1 MPAIYE
7 PSAAAETS
15 LDGPA
20 VGVIVVAAGSGTRLG
35 AGIPKAFVSLAGSTV
50 LEHALAPVFRLREPV
65 QLVLVVPADRVGE
78 AETIGRRAAGRASD
92 HLRVVVGGET
102 RQESVLNGLAA
113 LWPGIRTVLVH
124 DAARALT
131 PTAQFERVIEAA
143 ARTGWGVVP
152 ALPVTDTIKQV
163 DASAVVERTIDRA
176 ELRAVQTPQAF
187 PRDALVAAFRV
198 AADRLAT
205 ATDDAALYADA
216 GHPVVTVEGSEA
228 AFKITTPWDA
238 QRAERLLTEPA
249 AAEAH
254 AGAAGSTTTESQPRR
269 IRTGIGIDVHAF
281 AEEGELHLAG
291 LSWPGERAL
300 AGHSDGDAVAHAIV
314 DALLSAA
321 GLGDIG
327 SMFGTDDPRFA
338 GARGSVFLEAAVER
352 LRAAGYEVVNV
363 AVQLVGNRP
372 RFAPRRL
379 EAESALG
386 ALVGGPVSIAATTTD
401 ALGFT
406 GRGEGVTAVATALIE
421 RR

>member
-1 MPAIYE
+1 MTAIDE
-7 PSAAAETS
+7 PGAIADPS

-20 VGVIVVAAGSGTRLG
+20 VGVIIVAAGSGTRLG

-50 LEHALAPVFRLREPV
+50 LEHALAPVFRLRDAV
-65 QLVLVVPADRVGE
+65 QVVVVVPADRVGE
-78 AETIGRRAAGRASD
+78 AETIGHRAAGKAAD
-92 HLRVVVGGET
+92 HLRVVVGGDT
-102 RQESVLNGLAA
+102 RQSSVLAGLAA
-113 LWPGIRTVLVH
+113 LWPGVRTVLVH

-131 PTAQFERVIEAA
+131 PTEQFERVIDAA

-152 ALPVTDTIKQV
+152 GLPVTDTIKRV
-163 DASAVVERTIDRA
+163 DASALVEQTVDRA
-176 ELRAVQTPQAF
+176 ALRAVQTPQAF

-198 AADRLAT
+198 AEDRLAA

-216 GHPVVTVEGSEA
+216 GHPVLTVDGSEA

-238 QRAERLLTEPA
+238 QRAERLLADRDRDQQQEV
-249 AAEAH
+249 
-254 AGAAGSTTTESQPRR
+254 GARPTSS

-281 AEEGELHLAG
+281 ADDGELSLAG
-291 LSWPGERAL
+291 LRWPGERPL

-338 GARGSVFLEAAVER
+338 GASGEVF
-352 LRAAGYEVVNV
+352 LRAAVDRLHAAGFVVVNV

-372 RFAPRRL
+372 RFAPRRT
-379 EAESALG
+379 EAEGVLSAL
-386 ALVGGPVSIAATTTD
+386 VHGPVSIAATTTD
-401 ALGFT
+401 ALGFA
-406 GRGEGVTAVATALIE
+406 GRGEGVAAIATALIE

>member
-1 MPAIYE
+1 MTAIDE
-7 PSAAAETS
+7 PGAVADPS

-50 LEHALAPVFRLREPV
+50 LEHALGPVFRLRDAV
-65 QLVLVVPADRVGE
+65 QVVVVVPADRVGE
-78 AETIGRRAAGRASD
+78 AETIGRRAAGKAAD
-92 HLRVVVGGET
+92 HLRVVVGGDT
-102 RQESVLNGLAA
+102 RQSSVLAGLAA
-113 LWPGIRTVLVH
+113 LGPGVRTVLVH

-131 PTAQFERVIEAA
+131 PTEQFERVIDAA

-152 ALPVTDTIKQV
+152 GLPVTDTIKRV
-163 DASAVVERTIDRA
+163 DASALVEQTVDRA
-176 ELRAVQTPQAF
+176 ALRAVQTPQAF

-198 AADRLAT
+198 AGDRLAA

-216 GHPVVTVEGSEA
+216 GHSVLTVDGSEA

-238 QRAERLLTEPA
+238 QRAERLLADRDREQ
-249 AAEAH
+249 EV
-254 AGAAGSTTTESQPRR
+254 GARQTSS

-281 AEEGELHLAG
+281 ADDGELSLAG
-291 LSWPGERAL
+291 LSWPGERPL
-300 AGHSDGDAVAHAIV
+300 AGHSDGDAVAHAMV

-338 GARGSVFLEAAVER
+338 GASGEVFLRAAVER
-352 LRAAGYEVVNV
+352 LHAAGFVVVNV

-372 RFAPRRL
+372 RFAPRRT
-379 EAESALG
+379 EAEGVLSAL
-386 ALVGGPVSIAATTTD
+386 VHGPVSIAATTTD

-406 GRGEGVTAVATALIE
+406 GRGEGVTAIATALIE

>member
-1 MPAIYE
+1 MTAIDE
-7 PSAAAETS
+7 PGAVADPS

-20 VGVIVVAAGSGTRLG
+20 VGVIVVAAGSGMRLG

-50 LEHALAPVFRLREPV
+50 LEHALAPVFRLRDAV
-65 QLVLVVPADRVGE
+65 QVVVVVPADRVGE
-78 AETIGRRAAGRASD
+78 AETIGRRAAGKAAD
-92 HLRVVVGGET
+92 HLRVVAGGDT
-102 RQESVLNGLAA
+102 RQSSVLAGLAA
-113 LWPGIRTVLVH
+113 LWPGVRTVLVH

-131 PTAQFERVIEAA
+131 PTDQFERVIDAA
-143 ARTGWGVVP
+143 ERTGWGIVP
-152 ALPVTDTIKQV
+152 GLAVNDTIKRV
-163 DASAVVERTIDRA
+163 DASDLVEQTVDRA
-176 ELRAVQTPQAF
+176 ALRAVQTPQAF

-198 AADRLAT
+198 AEDRLAA

-216 GHPVVTVEGSEA
+216 GHPVLTVGGSEA

-238 QRAERLLTEPA
+238 QRAERLLADRERDQ
-249 AAEAH
+249 EH
-254 AGAAGSTTTESQPRR
+254 EVGARPTTS

-281 AEEGELHLAG
+281 ADVGELSLAG
-291 LSWPGERAL
+291 LSWPGERPL

-338 GARGSVFLEAAVER
+338 GASGEVFLRAAVER
-352 LRAAGYEVVNV
+352 LHAAGFVVVNV

-372 RFAPRRL
+372 RFAPRRA
-379 EAESALG
+379 EAEGVLSAL
-386 ALVGGPVSIAATTTD
+386 VHGPVSVAATTTD

-406 GRGEGVTAVATALIE
+406 GRGEGVTAIATALVE

>member
-1 MPAIYE
+1 MTAIDE
-7 PSAAAETS
+7 PGAAADPS

-50 LEHALAPVFRLREPV
+50 LEHALAPVFRLRDAV
-65 QLVLVVPADRVGE
+65 QVVVVVPADRVGE
-78 AETIGRRAAGRASD
+78 AEAIGRRAAGKAAD
-92 HLRVVVGGET
+92 HLRVAVGGDT
-102 RQESVLNGLAA
+102 RQSSVLAGLAA
-113 LWPGIRTVLVH
+113 LWPGVRTVLVH

-131 PTAQFERVIEAA
+131 PTEQFERVIDAA

-152 ALPVTDTIKQV
+152 GLPVTDTIKRV
-163 DASAVVERTIDRA
+163 DAGDLVEQTVDRA
-176 ELRAVQTPQAF
+176 ALRAVQTPQAF
-187 PRDALVAAFRV
+187 PRDGLVAAFRV
-198 AADRLAT
+198 AEDRLAA

-216 GHPVVTVEGSEA
+216 GHPVLTVAGSEA

-238 QRAERLLTEPA
+238 QRAERLLVDRDRER
-249 AAEAH
+249 EV
-254 AGAAGSTTTESQPRR
+254 GARPTTS

-281 AEEGELHLAG
+281 TDDGELSLAG
-291 LSWPGERAL
+291 LSWPGERPL

-314 DALLSAA
+314 DAVLSAA

-338 GARGSVFLEAAVER
+338 GASGAVFLRAAVER
-352 LRAAGYEVVNV
+352 LHAAGFVVVNV

-372 RFAPRRL
+372 RFAPRRT
-379 EAESALG
+379 EAEGVLSG
-386 ALVGGPVSIAATTTD
+386 LVHGPVSIAATTTD

-406 GRGEGVTAVATALIE
+406 GRGEGVTAIATALIE

>member
-1 MPAIYE
+1 MTAIDE
-7 PSAAAETS
+7 PGAVADPS

-50 LEHALAPVFRLREPV
+50 LEHALAPVFRLRDAV
-65 QLVLVVPADRVGE
+65 QVVVVVPADRVGQ
-78 AETIGRRAAGRASD
+78 AETIGRRAAGKAAD
-92 HLRVVVGGET
+92 HLRVVAGGDT
-102 RQESVLNGLAA
+102 RQSSVLAGLAA
-113 LWPGIRTVLVH
+113 LWPGVRTVLVH

-131 PTAQFERVIEAA
+131 PTGQFERVIEAA
-143 ARTGWGVVP
+143 ERTGWGIVP
-152 ALPVTDTIKQV
+152 GLAVTDTIKRV
-163 DASAVVERTIDRA
+163 DASDLVEQTVDRTA
-176 ELRAVQTPQAF
+176 LRAVQTPQAF

-198 AADRLAT
+198 AEDRLAA

-216 GHPVVTVEGSEA
+216 GHPVLTVGGSEA

-238 QRAERLLTEPA
+238 QRAERLLADRERDR
-249 AAEAH
+249 EH
-254 AGAAGSTTTESQPRR
+254 EVGARTTTS

-281 AEEGELHLAG
+281 ADDGELSLAG
-291 LSWPGERAL
+291 LSWPGERPL

-338 GARGSVFLEAAVER
+338 GASGEVFLRAAVER
-352 LRAAGYEVVNV
+352 LHAAGFVVVNV

-372 RFAPRRL
+372 RFAPRRA
-379 EAESALG
+379 EAEGVLSAL
-386 ALVGGPVSIAATTTD
+386 VHGPVSVAATTTD

-406 GRGEGVTAVATALIE
+406 GRGEGVTAIATALIE

>member
-1 MPAIYE
+1 MIAIDE
-7 PSAAAETS
+7 PGAVADLS

-50 LEHALAPVFRLREPV
+50 LEHALAPVFRLRDAV
-65 QLVLVVPADRVGE
+65 QVVVVVPADRVGE
-78 AETIGRRAAGRASD
+78 AETIGRRAAGKAAD
-92 HLRVVVGGET
+92 HLRVVAGGDT
-102 RQESVLNGLAA
+102 RQSSVLAGLAA
-113 LWPGIRTVLVH
+113 LWPGVRTVLVH

-131 PTAQFERVIEAA
+131 PTDQFERVIDAA
-143 ARTGWGVVP
+143 ERTGWGIVP
-152 ALPVTDTIKQV
+152 GLAVTDTIKRV
-163 DASAVVERTIDRA
+163 DASDLVEQTVDRTA
-176 ELRAVQTPQAF
+176 LRAVQTPQAF

-198 AADRLAT
+198 AEDRLAA

-216 GHPVVTVEGSEA
+216 GHPVLTVGGSEA

-238 QRAERLLTEPA
+238 QRAERLLADRERDQ
-249 AAEAH
+249 EH
-254 AGAAGSTTTESQPRR
+254 EVGARPTTS

-281 AEEGELHLAG
+281 ADDGELSLAG
-291 LSWPGERAL
+291 LSWPGERPL

-338 GARGSVFLEAAVER
+338 GASGEVFLRAAVER
-352 LRAAGYEVVNV
+352 LHAAGFVVVNV

-372 RFAPRRL
+372 RFAPRRA
-379 EAESALG
+379 EAEGVLSAL
-386 ALVGGPVSIAATTTD
+386 VHGPVSVAATTTD

-406 GRGEGVTAVATALIE
+406 GRGEGVTAIATALVE

>member
-1 MPAIYE
+1 MTAIDE
-7 PSAAAETS
+7 PGAVADPS

-20 VGVIVVAAGSGTRLG
+20 VGVIVVAAGSGMRLG

-50 LEHALAPVFRLREPV
+50 LEHALAPVFRLRDAV
-65 QLVLVVPADRVGE
+65 QVVVVVPADRVGE
-78 AETIGRRAAGRASD
+78 AETIGRRAAGKAAD
-92 HLRVVVGGET
+92 HLRVVAGGDT
-102 RQESVLNGLAA
+102 RQSSVLAGLAA
-113 LWPGIRTVLVH
+113 LWPGVRTVLVH

-131 PTAQFERVIEAA
+131 PTDQFERVIDAA
-143 ARTGWGVVP
+143 ERTGWGIVP
-152 ALPVTDTIKQV
+152 GLAVTDTIKRV
-163 DASAVVERTIDRA
+163 DASDLVEQTVDRA
-176 ELRAVQTPQAF
+176 ALRAVQTPQAF

-198 AADRLAT
+198 AEDRLAA

-216 GHPVVTVEGSEA
+216 GHPVLTVGGSEA

-238 QRAERLLTEPA
+238 QRAERLLADRERDQ
-249 AAEAH
+249 EH
-254 AGAAGSTTTESQPRR
+254 EVGARPTTS

-281 AEEGELHLAG
+281 ADVGELSLAG
-291 LSWPGERAL
+291 LSWPGERPL

-338 GARGSVFLEAAVER
+338 GASGEVFLRAAVER
-352 LRAAGYEVVNV
+352 LHAAGFVVVNV

-372 RFAPRRL
+372 RFAPRRA
-379 EAESALG
+379 EAEGVLSAL
-386 ALVGGPVSIAATTTD
+386 VHGPVSVAATTTD

-406 GRGEGVTAVATALIE
+406 GRGEGVTAIATALVE